1 MLPAQIETKN
11 GYYLCFILFYF
22 ILFYIALIVLCCSIL
37 FYLILFYSWTVPEDF
52 RVWKEKMDAIEKKK
66 LIASQAPL
74 VDASKT
80 IVFSALPVASTGAGA
95 GVAVTAVANI
105 VTSNLNL
112 NSNSN
117 SNSNGVQTVNV
128 TSNTG
133 SVSTAPVVST
143 GSKKRVV
150 EEEDLPIIIYATQE
164 EAVEAFKG
172 MLTEK
177 RVSQ

>member
-1 MLPAQIETKN
+1 MLP
-11 GYYLCFILFYF
+11 LFHFISFNLFYFMLFYF
-22 ILFYIALIVLCCSIL
+22 ILL
-37 FYLILFYSWTVPEDF
+37 YSWTVPEDF

-80 IVFSALPVASTGAGA
+80 TVFSALPIANTGAGA

-105 VTSNLNL
+105 VTSNL

-128 TSNTG
+128 TSNTA

-177 RVSQ
+177 RVS